1 MTSLAS
7 RRSNENLRFPKNS
20 VLMAAAFLVIGAL
33 TGCVSTPK
41 NCTSNIDERP
51 ENFSLN
57 IEYSGSCPMEVVSER
72 KNNGCLRYSKNVVCV
87 CRSEVGE
94 KTLQWQATEKGTAVD
109 RDYFLSFDPF
119 IGDPAAKSRSTSG
132 QTPPVVL
139 ADFARRGTTD
149 GKRLVFKY
157 TVVPKD
163 EDCPLLDPKI
173 IVGD

>member
-1 MTSLAS
+1 VDNAALNGLALRFTITDHSLSRLPHDEKFTIITANLRYPTLVRLCGIIVSRLAS
-7 RRSNENLRFPKNS
+7 AGSL
-20 VLMAAAFLVIGAL
+20 VLSGIKSDEQAFVMAVYDQKGFA
-33 TGCVSTPK
+33 
-41 NCTSNIDERP
+41 
-51 ENFSLN
+51 
-57 IEYSGSCPMEVVSER
+57 
-72 KNNGCLRYSKNVVCV
+72 
-87 CRSEVGE
+87 CR
-94 KTLQWQATEKGTAVD
+94 WQATEKGTAVD